1 VTGQTAPDAP
11 GLGAYQQAAA
21 RTSAVVATDHPIVYP
36 ALGLANEAGEVAG
49 KVKKILRDRRGRI
62 SDADRQALALELGDV
77 LWYLSEMCTRL
88 GIRLEDVAAGNLA
101 KLADRAARGVLSG
114 DGDQR

>member
-1 VTGQTAPDAP
+1 
-11 GLGAYQQAAA
+11 
-21 RTSAVVATDHPIVYP
+21 
-36 ALGLANEAGEVAG
+36 
-49 KVKKILRDRRGRI
+49 
-62 SDADRQALALELGDV
+62 V

-101 KLADRAARGVLSG
+101 KLAGRAARGVLSG